1 MSSTRLD
8 QRHGHLRDVLKE
20 LNLTALALNP
30 GPSLTYLT
38 GLHFHLSER
47 PVVFM
52 FPADG
57 TPALVLPELESLKV
71 EEATFD
77 VTPFTYTE
85 SLSTWSEAFG
95 KAADRAGIK
104 SGTVGI
110 EPRALRVLELRLLE
124 AACPSVAIVTGEAA
138 VAKLR
143 MQKDL
148 QELRLMEKATR
159 IAESA
164 LEATLPSVVPGV
176 TERTIAARLIQ
187 NLLADGSGGELPFQ
201 PIIAFGP
208 NSANPHAV
216 PTDYRAEPG
225 DLVLFDWGA
234 NYEGYFSDLTRMFSL
249 GEPEPEM
256 RKIVEIVQ
264 ASNAAGRQ
272 RVCPGIAASAI
283 DDASRDVIKSAGF
296 GEYFVHR
303 TGHGLGLEV
312 HEEPYIRDDNERLL
326 EPGMTFT
333 IEPGIYLSG
342 RGGARIED
350 DMVVTESGG
359 KSLSVIERSLRI
371 LPV

>member
-1 MSSTRLD
+1 MSGNVLD
-8 QRHGHLRDVLKE
+8 HRHEHLRTVLKE
-20 LNLTALALNP
+20 ANLSALAVNP

-52 FPADG
+52 FPAEG
-57 TPALVLPELESLKV
+57 TPSLVLPELESLKV
-71 EEATFD
+71 EEADFD

-85 SLSTWSEAFG
+85 SLSTWSDAFE
-95 KAADRAGIK
+95 KAAEKTGIRAGKI
-104 SGTVGI
+104 GI

-124 AACPSVAIVTGEAA
+124 STCPSAEFVTGEA
-138 VAKLR
+138 VIAKLR
-143 MQKDL
+143 MQKDD
-148 QELRLMEKATR
+148 QELELMERATR
-159 IAESA
+159 IAENA
-164 LEATLPSVVPGV
+164 LEATLPFVIQGV
-176 TERTIAARLIQ
+176 TERAIAAKLIQ
-187 NLLADGSGGELPFQ
+187 NLLAEGSEGELPFQ

-208 NSANPHAV
+208 NSANPHAI
-216 PTDYRAEPG
+216 PTDYQAAVG

-256 RKIVEIVQ
+256 RNIVEIVEE
-264 ASNAAGRQ
+264 SNAAGRE
-272 RVCPGIAASAI
+272 RVRPGISASAI
-283 DDASRDVIKSAGF
+283 DDASRGVITSAGF

-312 HEEPYIRDDNERLL
+312 HEEPYIRDDNHRLL

-350 DMVVTESGG
+350 DMVVTENGG
-359 KSLSVIERSLRI
+359 KSLSLIERSLRI
-371 LPV
+371 LPL